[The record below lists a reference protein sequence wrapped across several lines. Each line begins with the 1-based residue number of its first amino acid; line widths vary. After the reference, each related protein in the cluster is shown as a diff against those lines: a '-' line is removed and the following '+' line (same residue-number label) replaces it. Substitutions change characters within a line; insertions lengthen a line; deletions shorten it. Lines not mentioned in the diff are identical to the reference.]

1 MHNHIQYE
9 PLLVVLS
16 YVISV
21 LGSYTALQLA
31 IAIPQAK
38 DRTTA
43 LGWVAGAAV
52 ALGGGAIWSMHF
64 IAMNAADM
72 GMPVA
77 YDAFLT
83 GASLVMAIVA
93 SGFGLYVVGRGAGST
108 TKLLVGG
115 TLTGLGVALMHYTG
129 MAAMIMP
136 VKISYDPA
144 LFSLSLAIA
153 VVAATVALWLAFNL
167 RGNLQRFGSA
177 LVMGVAV
184 CGMHYTGMFAVKMT
198 AAKAVVTTAGISLPP
213 ATLAHSVFAV
223 AALLLVLLLA
233 FNAWKSQRMLAI
245 WKTGFRSYAR
255 RPARRRA
262 FFAPVKCCKDATAF
276 GLRVVL

>member
-1 MHNHIQYE
+1 MHNHIFYD
-9 PLLVVLS
+9 PFLVVLS

-38 DRTTA
+38 DRSTA
-43 LGWVAGAAV
+43 FGWVAGAAL

-83 GASLVMAIVA
+83 AASLVMAIVA
-93 SGFGLYVVGRGAGST
+93 SGFGLYVVGRGEGSAV
-108 TKLLVGG
+108 KLLVGG

-136 VKISYDPA
+136 AKISYDTT
-144 LFSLSLAIA
+144 LFTASLVIA
-153 VVAATVALWLAFNL
+153 VVAATVALWLAFN
-167 RGNLQRFGSA
+167 
-177 LVMGVAV
+177 
-184 CGMHYTGMFAVKMT
+184 
-198 AAKAVVTTAGISLPP
+198 
-213 ATLAHSVFAV
+213 
-223 AALLLVLLLA
+223 
-233 FNAWKSQRMLAI
+233 
-245 WKTGFRSYAR
+245 
-255 RPARRRA
+255 
-262 FFAPVKCCKDATAF
+262 
-276 GLRVVL
+276 

>member
-31 IAIPQAK
+31 IAIPQAR
-38 DRTTA
+38 DRLAA

-77 YDAFLT
+77 YDASLT
-83 GASLVMAIVA
+83 GASLAMAIAA
-93 SGFGLYVVGRGAGST
+93 SGFGLYVVGRGEGST
-108 TKLLVGG
+108 NKLLIGG

-129 MAAMIMP
+129 MAAMIVP
-136 VKISYDPA
+136 AKISYDTT
-144 LFSLSLAIA
+144 LFNLSLVIA
-153 VVAATVALWLAFNL
+153 VVAACVALWLAFNL

-198 AAKAVVTTAGISLPP
+198 PARDQVTSAGISLPP
-213 ATLAHSVFAV
+213 STLGAWVFGIAAV
-223 AALLLVLLLA
+223 VLVLLLV
-233 FNAWKSQRMLAI
+233 FQTWNSRRMLAAQI
-245 WKTGFRSYAR
+245 
-255 RPARRRA
+255 
-262 FFAPVKCCKDATAF
+262 
-276 GLRVVL
+276 